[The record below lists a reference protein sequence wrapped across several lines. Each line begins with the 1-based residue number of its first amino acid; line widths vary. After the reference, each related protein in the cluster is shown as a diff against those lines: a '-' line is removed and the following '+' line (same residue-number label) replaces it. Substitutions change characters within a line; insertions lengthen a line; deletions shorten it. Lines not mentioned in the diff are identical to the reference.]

1 MLQRI
6 RGNQAEVLE
15 AMSVHTDQLTQ
26 TKSRWTTGDPEWK
39 LRDHACIYWPQAHV
53 AECVLPM
60 TKRNLPFHKRV
71 TSTVYTQCHLLSLS
85 HSLFTMKLEHR
96 GRLSSWLHD
105 RCRGSAPSRLLNHL
119 NPNQKTS
126 FGGAGLQA
134 NNSFSAWL
142 ACLRMLLVLTTFS
155 VLCLCPLSNFRRLS
169 YLSSTV
175 RNVQWSQRPTVWFA
189 G

>member
-1 MLQRI
+1 MLVFIDLR
-6 RGNQAEVLE
+6 
-15 AMSVHTDQLTQ
+15 HTLQ
-26 TKSRWTTGDPEWK
+26 S
-39 LRDHACIYWPQAHV
+39 ACYPWQKGISH
-53 AECVLPM
+53 
-60 TKRNLPFHKRV
+60 
-71 TSTVYTQCHLLSLS
+71 STNAWRAQSAPNATFSLSL
-85 HSLFTMKLEHR
+85 SLFTMKLEHR